1 MADSKFAPPA
11 PSLIPVAIVGN
22 INIDIRTSPLPA
34 SPEIFS
40 DGETSVGQIVETA
53 GGGGANTA
61 IAAARLGGRVHFCGR
76 VGRDAGGA
84 ALRRHLECVGVT
96 PHLVEADAATGRS
109 IALTWDN
116 HHRHFL
122 SHLPSCAEL
131 CEDHID
137 VGALARAGCRHL
149 YRADVWFA
157 PKMLGRGNV
166 ALLRNARAA
175 GMETSID
182 INWDPQWSDDDEES
196 IRQRIE
202 KLAEALPYVTWV
214 HGNERELCRFAG
226 KADAGT
232 AAESVLHRGA
242 CGVVVHRGP
251 NGSSGFMQ
259 SGERVDVSVC
269 PIERA
274 VNEIGTGDVFTA
286 AFLLYPHLPL
296 PERLRQC
303 NEIAA
308 RHLKG
313 QSDLLPPI
321 G

>member
-1 MADSKFAPPA
+1 MAGLNFAPPA
-11 PSLIPVAIVGN
+11 PSPIPVAIVGN
-22 INIDIRTSPLPA
+22 INIDICTSPLPA

-40 DGETSVGQIVETA
+40 DGERSVGSIFEA
-53 GGGGANTA
+53 PGGGGANTA

-76 VGRDAGGA
+76 IGRDAGGT
-84 ALRRHLECVGVT
+84 ALRRHLERVGVT
-96 PHLVEADAATGRS
+96 PHLAEADAATGRS

-131 CEDHID
+131 CEGD
-137 VGALARAGCRHL
+137 VDVDALARAGCRHL

-157 PKMLGRGNV
+157 PKMLDGGNV
-166 ALLRNARAA
+166 VLLRNARVC

-182 INWDPQWSDDDEES
+182 INWDPLWSRGDEES

-202 KLAEALPYVTWV
+202 RLAEALPYVTWV
-214 HGNERELCRFAG
+214 HGNERELCRFTG
-226 KADAGT
+226 KADAGA
-232 AAESVLHRGA
+232 AAESLLHRGA
-242 CGVVVHRGP
+242 GGVIVHRGGQ
-251 NGSSGFMQ
+251 GSSGFT
-259 SGERVDVSVC
+259 SGGERVDVAARPV
-269 PIERA
+269 RRV

-296 PERLRQC
+296 SERLRQC

-308 RHLKG
+308 SHLEG
-313 QSDLLPPI
+313 QPDLLPPI